1 MSKGLL
7 KKYYWHAQKI
17 LLRYYQN
24 LEARKVLFVY
34 FKMKML
40 SELKIDKKLKIVDTP
55 SRDYNIELSKFDL
68 IV

>member
-1 MSKGLL
+1 
-7 KKYYWHAQKI
+7 
-17 LLRYYQN
+17 
-24 LEARKVLFVY
+24 
-34 FKMKML
+34 ML